1 MQLNRRILEHGLQTS
16 EDWGMILL
24 KHVYLAVTACAHAAS
39 LVERSRD
46 TAGFIVQNAS
56 SRVLSRIY
64 LSCWIVLWD
73 FINIT
78 SVSKAADSKSF

>member
-1 MQLNRRILEHGLQTS
+1 
-16 EDWGMILL
+16 MILL
-24 KHVYLAVTACAHAAS
+24 KHVYLAVTACAHS
-39 LVERSRD
+39 RVERSRD